1 MSKIKNGG
9 LHQYDPEHF
18 GWLIF
23 ATVRKTC
30 EMKGLIDIGHQPVK
44 TVPKMT
50 YNVLSGTLSLYI
62 ITTLKSVLILAYECL
77 CVLFSVVDRS

>member
-1 MSKIKNGG
+1 
-9 LHQYDPEHF
+9 
-18 GWLIF
+18 
-23 ATVRKTC
+23 
-30 EMKGLIDIGHQPVK
+30 MKGLIDIGHQPVK